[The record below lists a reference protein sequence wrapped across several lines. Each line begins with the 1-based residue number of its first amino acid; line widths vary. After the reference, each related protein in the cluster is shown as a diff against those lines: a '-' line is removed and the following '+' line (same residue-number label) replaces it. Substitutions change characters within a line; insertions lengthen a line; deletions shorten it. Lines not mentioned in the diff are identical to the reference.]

1 MIVSW
6 TVRKSGK
13 KLTKKEWLIS
23 QKIKISE
30 LENIIINCLFPHPKE
45 NKLLVH
51 SRKNSL
57 ILLDLYSGEI
67 VRKFVGLENERYK
80 IENKNCSNIFKITFC
95 CRIQISSCI
104 SPCGN
109 LILSGGEDSILN
121 VWNLNTGKLI
131 AKYVVNQS
139 SSVPITCVSY
149 HLFEHM
155 LAFCTFQVPSPVKIL
170 KFERFSDGSSVGLIL
185 LSDVSELDLNQ
196 SKIEPSLSSVKPNL
210 FQEYEFNETHRS
222 GSTNNLID
230 GTDNQK
236 SLVLKLQKFIETI
249 PVPQFGN
256 STKMNNIIEKIDRIL
271 SNASSSRDAD
281 DLESARVVE
290 SLRLDLRSNSD
301 FSGETIRMK
310 DMPSRRKK
318 RPKSAKNNSS
328 CYSKKFEQMRSIL
341 SESPVN
347 RKGSLDVLI
356 DYEEFNLESNTLT
369 NVDSLATTSFFIDFE
384 GSSMSDEKIRKVRKS
399 LVNYDNLDSDGTYI
413 VEKADVEKNDD
424 FGSSGDSSVKS
435 NVTFTIENEQVP
447 VPRPRRVLN

>member
-1 MIVSW
+1 
-6 TVRKSGK
+6 
-13 KLTKKEWLIS
+13 
-23 QKIKISE
+23 
-30 LENIIINCLFPHPKE
+30 
-45 NKLLVH
+45 
-51 SRKNSL
+51 
-57 ILLDLYSGEI
+57 
-67 VRKFVGLENERYK
+67 
-80 IENKNCSNIFKITFC
+80 
-95 CRIQISSCI
+95 
-104 SPCGN
+104 
-109 LILSGGEDSILN
+109 
-121 VWNLNTGKLI
+121 
-131 AKYVVNQS
+131 
-139 SSVPITCVSY
+139 
-149 HLFEHM
+149 M

-185 LSDVSELDLNQ
+185 LSDVSELDLNE

-356 DYEEFNLESNTLT
+356 DHEEFNLESNTLT